1 MLTPRFAQKGRGV
14 RGSRV
19 RLGDSQ
25 HLLRN
30 FPQGE
35 VIRILLK
42 FGGYQA

>member
-1 MLTPRFAQKGRGV
+1 M
-14 RGSRV
+14 GSRV

-25 HLLRN
+25 HILRN

-42 FGGYQA
+42 SLEATRLE